1 MENLTVF
8 SRLLLYRPLQGSHRP
23 SRPGLWKG
31 YTGTGNMPELSIR
44 GKMIAVIALLLF
56 AMTGL
61 GLLAVLSLRAINAH
75 TEQIANNWLPSVRV
89 LGELRA
95 AINLNRAQLRAHMMA
110 TATEERGTFEKA
122 MKVTLAVIS
131 DARSSYRLMT
141 SSPEQKALFE
151 NWSITWED

>member
-1 MENLTVF
+1 
-8 SRLLLYRPLQGSHRP
+8 
-23 SRPGLWKG
+23 
-31 YTGTGNMPELSIR
+31 MPELSIR